1 MDREL
6 GRLRQQLQHYRSRHR
21 LALRAVVE
29 LEGLL
34 IAEGHSLSILAMARI
49 MAILQRL
56 RSLLQG
62 EEGQP

>member
-6 GRLRQQLQHYRSRHR
+6 SRLRQQLQHYRSRHR
-21 LALRAVVE
+21 LAQLAVVE

-34 IAEGHSLSILAMARI
+34 IGEGQSLSILAMACI